1 MFFKI
6 FLTMPSFFDIL
17 CIDSSGRGDKMNE
30 RLKAIRKK
38 LSLSQEA
45 FGKKLGVTGTAIS
58 RIEIGNRAITEQMIL
73 AICRE
78 FNVREEW
85 LRNGTGEMFL
95 DFTEDDFSKAAST
108 LSNDIFV
115 RSLIIEYWKLDEDSK
130 KLFQDFIHKLSNN
143 IKKQAEK
150 QSKLKTDIDAEVQK
164 YREELEL
171 EARQAGKSSAYE
183 NTGEINKKQA

>member
-1 MFFKI
+1 
-6 FLTMPSFFDIL
+6 
-17 CIDSSGRGDKMNE
+17 
-30 RLKAIRKK
+30 
-38 LSLSQEA
+38 
-45 FGKKLGVTGTAIS
+45 
-58 RIEIGNRAITEQMIL
+58 MIL

-164 YREELEL
+164 IPLI
-171 EARQAGKSSAYE
+171 S
-183 NTGEINKKQA
+183 EILKY